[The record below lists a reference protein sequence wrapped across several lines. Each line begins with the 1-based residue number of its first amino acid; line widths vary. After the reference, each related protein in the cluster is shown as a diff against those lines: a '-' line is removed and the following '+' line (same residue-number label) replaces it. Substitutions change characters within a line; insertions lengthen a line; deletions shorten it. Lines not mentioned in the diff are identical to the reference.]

1 MFDVEIRS
9 VDRGDH
15 VGGALDAGDVA
26 RVFKEGEATQ
36 SAKSTFVKFGK
47 IEETF
52 KYTRDNLKE
61 EYYQTQLVYITPKDN
76 RNILF

>member
-1 MFDVEIRS
+1 M
-9 VDRGDH
+9 
-15 VGGALDAGDVA
+15 A

-61 EYYQTQLVYITPKDN
+61 EYYQTQLVYFSLKISHPRIIEISCFKHFITIFINDK
-76 RNILF
+76 RACIISI

>member
-1 MFDVEIRS
+1 M
-9 VDRGDH
+9 
-15 VGGALDAGDVA
+15 A